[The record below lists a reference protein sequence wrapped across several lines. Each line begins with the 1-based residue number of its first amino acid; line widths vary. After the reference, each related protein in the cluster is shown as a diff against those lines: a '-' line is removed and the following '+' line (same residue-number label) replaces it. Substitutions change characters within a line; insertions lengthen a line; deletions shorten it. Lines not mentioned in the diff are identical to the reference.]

1 MIPQILADSLT
12 VGSETYVVSENVG
25 ANNIMFSSDINEQAQ
40 NIYIALS
47 GHPDVE
53 ADLIDSTINLE
64 AKVQGETGNNIILNS
79 SAANLDINSMSG
91 GISGQEVLSI
101 VDKKDQPR
109 NSIVQINFNEAI
121 NPATISGSS
130 SNISSFLRIIN
141 SEEGAVSSGD
151 ACIDNSDC
159 LS

>member
-1 MIPQILADSLT
+1 VIPQILADSLT